1 MKCTCYFFKI
11 RCMKRADHR
20 GGWRGY
26 EKLYKSIFIEKAEP
40 ATCAFAPLCVPA
52 RARPLPLQWTAPLRA
67 NIFVRAHPQRFR
79 LQHHQTPGR
88 VRNRI
93 AS

>member
-52 RARPLPLQWTAPLRA
+52 RAPPPTAVDGPAQGQYICALRH
-67 NIFVRAHPQRFR
+67 RK
-79 LQHHQTPGR
+79 TPGR
-88 VRNRI
+88 VRNRF